1 MIQKSNQYPKNLVQ
15 LLAHCGDVEGLLV
28 QFYFLT
34 IHLSASGVLLLL
46 LLSAGLL
53 QPSPM
58 IIFYDKK
65 FNHLAEIAFNG

>member
-53 QPSPM
+53 
-58 IIFYDKK
+58 
-65 FNHLAEIAFNG
+65 FN

>member
-15 LLAHCGDVEGLLV
+15 LLVHCGVEGLLV

-53 QPSPM
+53 
-58 IIFYDKK
+58 
-65 FNHLAEIAFNG
+65 FN